1 MLRAIGLT
9 LIYATIVCMVIV
21 GVIAYLPV
29 SLYSE
34 SRGGGIGITTAPLLI
49 MLHKSYITNNISNEI
64 CNVTLMLR
72 THDQKVKVK
81 GELLITSNILGGVET
96 PTFSCKSCE
105 KYKVYVGE
113 EARKLYT
120 ELKSNIRV
128 RKSITGEQRVSLRVR
143 IPQGGYMV
151 VVYIYNVTLSKSSS
165 KPAIYCTIDYIV
177 NRAIVLGNVTP
188 VYLRF
193 LIPLG
198 LGVIVVITSKL
209 WRRRYE

>member
-72 THDQKVKVK
+72 THEQKVKVK

-96 PTFSCKSCE
+96 PTFSC
-105 KYKVYVGE
+105 
-113 EARKLYT
+113 T
-120 ELKSNIRV
+120 
-128 RKSITGEQRVSLRVR
+128 
-143 IPQGGYMV
+143 
-151 VVYIYNVTLSKSSS
+151 
-165 KPAIYCTIDYIV
+165 
-177 NRAIVLGNVTP
+177 
-188 VYLRF
+188 
-193 LIPLG
+193 
-198 LGVIVVITSKL
+198 
-209 WRRRYE
+209 